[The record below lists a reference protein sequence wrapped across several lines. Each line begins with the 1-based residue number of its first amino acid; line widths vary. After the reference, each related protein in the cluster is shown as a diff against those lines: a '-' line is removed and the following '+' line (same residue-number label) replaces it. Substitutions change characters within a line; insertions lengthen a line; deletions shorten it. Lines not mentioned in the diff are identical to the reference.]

1 MRDITHLTDQHEDSG
16 DMTEN
21 GRHETRADP
30 LAAAL
35 KRGERVRQSILA
47 AQGDL
52 LDVAEVAARLGMSQ
66 DDVLRQQSR
75 GLLLALPRDEG
86 TVGFPSWQFAERGLL
101 PGLETVL
108 RDIGVRDPWM
118 QAAFF
123 LSGDARLD
131 GWTPLEVLQRGEVE
145 AVRRAAAAHGEQL
158 AS

>member
-1 MRDITHLTDQHEDSG
+1 MHETDRLTDQHEDS
-16 DMTEN
+16 DDRSQN
-21 GRHETRADP
+21 GQDEVVPDP

-35 KRGERVRQSILA
+35 MRGERARQSILA
-47 AQGDL
+47 AQGKVF
-52 LDVAEVAARLGMSQ
+52 DVDEVAARLAVGRE
-66 DDVLRQQSR
+66 DVLQRQNR
-75 GLLLALPRDEG
+75 GLLLALPRNDG
-86 TVGFPSWQFAERGLL
+86 TSGFPSWQFTESGLL

-123 LSGDARLD
+123 LSGDVRLD